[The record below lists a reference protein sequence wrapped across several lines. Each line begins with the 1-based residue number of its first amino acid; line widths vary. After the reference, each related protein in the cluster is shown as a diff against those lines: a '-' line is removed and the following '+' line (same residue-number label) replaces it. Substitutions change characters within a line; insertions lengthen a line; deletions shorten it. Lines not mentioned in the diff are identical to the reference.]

1 MNQFT
6 IEFKNPKDLAK
17 KISEYNELMNG
28 AKIQPPEPE
37 PVVVEFKPAKDK
49 PKEEPKPAK
58 DKPKEEPKPTKD
70 EPKEEKP
77 VPGAKVDK
85 EIVENISIEIEEPK
99 VPVTDFDGNVVDVEP
114 TELSVEEPEKEID
127 HQAYWADF
135 KNWLKAVGQ
144 DGIKAALT
152 IFRNHGVE
160 GNPSSENLTPEIIK
174 ELNALMNK

>member
-28 AKIQPPEPE
+28 AKIQPPEPA
-37 PVVVEFKPAKDK
+37 PVVVEFKPAKDE
-49 PKEEPKPAK
+49 PKEEPKQA
-58 DKPKEEPKPTKD
+58 KD

-114 TELSVEEPEKEID
+114 TELSVEEPEPEID

>member
-28 AKIQPPEPE
+28 AKIQPPEPA
-37 PVVVEFKPAKDK
+37 PVVVEFKPAKDE
-49 PKEEPKPAK
+49 PKEEPKPA
-58 DKPKEEPKPTKD
+58 KD

-99 VPVTDFDGNVVDVEP
+99 IPVTDFDGNVVDVEP
-114 TELSVEEPEKEID
+114 TELSVKEPEAEID

-152 IFRNHGVE
+152 IFRNHGVQ
-160 GNPSSENLTPEIIK
+160 GNPSSENLTPEIIE

>member
-17 KISEYNELMNG
+17 KIGEYNELMNG
-28 AKIQPPEPE
+28 
-37 PVVVEFKPAKDK
+37 PVVVEPFKPVKVELVVD
-49 PKEEPKPAK
+49 EPRKREPA
-58 DKPKEEPKPTKD
+58 KD

-85 EIVENISIEIEEPK
+85 KIVENISIEIEEPK

-114 TELSVEEPEKEID
+114 TELSVEEPEAEID

-160 GNPSSENLTPEIIK
+160 GKPSSENLTPEIIK

>member
-6 IEFKNPKDLAK
+6 IEFKGPKDLAK
-17 KISEYNELMNG
+17 KIAEYNELMNPKSIEEL
-28 AKIQPPEPE
+28 AVK
-37 PVVVEFKPAKDK
+37 VV
-49 PKEEPKPAK
+49 EEPKK
-58 DKPKEEPKPTKD
+58 EPKPVKD

-85 EIVENISIEIEEPK
+85 EIVENISIEIEEPP

-114 TELSVEEPEKEID
+114 TELSVEEPTEEID
-127 HQAYWADF
+127 YKAYWAEF
-135 KNWLKAVGQ
+135 KEWLKAVGQ

-152 IFRNHGVE
+152 IFRNHGVQ
-160 GNPSSENLTPEIIK
+160 GNPSSEDLTPEIIN

>member
-28 AKIQPPEPE
+28 AKIQPPEPA
-37 PVVVEFKPAKDK
+37 PVVVEFKPAKD
-49 PKEEPKPAK
+49 E
-58 DKPKEEPKPTKD
+58 PKEEPKPTKD

-114 TELSVEEPEKEID
+114 TELSVEEPEAEID
-127 HQAYWADF
+127 HQAYWAEF
-135 KNWLKAVGQ
+135 KEWLKAVGQ
-144 DGIKAALT
+144 EGIKAALT

>member
-6 IEFKNPKDLAK
+6 IEFKNAKDLAK
-17 KISEYNELMNG
+17 KISEYNELMNPQSIEEL
-28 AKIQPPEPE
+28 AVNVKPIEQPKTE
-37 PVVVEFKPAKDK
+37 PVVEEKS
-49 PKEEPKPAK
+49 EPKV
-58 DKPKEEPKPTKD
+58 
-70 EPKEEKP
+70 EKP

-85 EIVENISIEIEEPK
+85 EIVKNISIEIEEPP

-114 TELSVEEPEKEID
+114 TELAIEDVKEEID
-127 HQAYWADF
+127 YQTYWAEF
-135 KNWLKAVGQ
+135 KDWLKAVGQ

>member
-1 MNQFT
+1 MNTFN
-6 IEFKNPKDLAK
+6 IEFKNAKDLAK
-17 KISEYNELMNG
+17 KIAEYNELMNG
-28 AKIQPPEPE
+28 PVS
-37 PVVVEFKPAKDK
+37 PVVVEPVKAEPVANE
-49 PKEEPKPAK
+49 PKTEPKPV
-58 DKPKEEPKPTKD
+58 KD

-114 TELSVEEPEKEID
+114 TELSVEEPEVEID

-144 DGIKAALT
+144 EGIKAALT
-152 IFRNHGVE
+152 IFRNHGVQ
-160 GNPSSENLTPEIIK
+160 GNPSSENLTPEIIN

>member
-6 IEFKNPKDLAK
+6 IEFKNAKDLAK
-17 KISEYNELMNG
+17 KISEYNELMNPQSIEEL
-28 AKIQPPEPE
+28 AVNVKPIEQPKTE
-37 PVVVEFKPAKDK
+37 PVVEEKS
-49 PKEEPKPAK
+49 EPKV
-58 DKPKEEPKPTKD
+58 
-70 EPKEEKP
+70 EKP

-114 TELSVEEPEKEID
+114 TELSVKEPEAEID
-127 HQAYWADF
+127 HQAYWAEF
-135 KNWLKAVGQ
+135 KEWLKAVGQ

>member
-6 IEFKNPKDLAK
+6 IEFKNSKDLAK

-28 AKIQPPEPE
+28 AKIQPPEPA
-37 PVVVEFKPAKDK
+37 PVVVEFKPAKDE
-49 PKEEPKPAK
+49 PKEEPKPV
-58 DKPKEEPKPTKD
+58 KD

-114 TELSVEEPEKEID
+114 TELSVEEPSEEID
-127 HQAYWADF
+127 HQAYWAEF
-135 KNWLKAVGQ
+135 KEWLKAVGQ
-144 DGIKAALT
+144 EGIKAALT
-152 IFRNHGVE
+152 IFRNHGVQ

>member
-6 IEFKNPKDLAK
+6 IEFKSPKDLAK

-28 AKIQPPEPE
+28 PAIKPMEPE
-37 PVVVEFKPAKDK
+37 PVKVEFVVNE
-49 PKEEPKPAK
+49 PKKEPKPV
-58 DKPKEEPKPTKD
+58 KD

-85 EIVENISIEIEEPK
+85 ELTKDISIEIEEPP

-114 TELSVEEPEKEID
+114 TELAIDGNVMDIGKEEID
-127 HQAYWADF
+127 YQAYWADF
-135 KNWLKAVGQ
+135 KDWLKAVGQ

-152 IFRNHGVE
+152 IFRNHGVQ
-160 GNPSSENLTPEIIK
+160 GNPSSENLTPQIIE

>member
-28 AKIQPPEPE
+28 AKIQPPEPA
-37 PVVVEFKPAKDK
+37 PVVVEIKPAKDE
-49 PKEEPKPAK
+49 PKEEPKPA
-58 DKPKEEPKPTKD
+58 KD

-114 TELSVEEPEKEID
+114 TELSVKEPEAEID
-127 HQAYWADF
+127 HQAYWAEF
-135 KNWLKAVGQ
+135 KEWLKAVGQ
-144 DGIKAALT
+144 DGIKSALT

-174 ELNALMNK
+174 ELNTLMNK

>member
-6 IEFKNPKDLAK
+6 IEFKNSKDLAK

-28 AKIQPPEPE
+28 VKNLPPEPM
-37 PVVVEFKPAKDK
+37 PVVVEFKPAK
-49 PKEEPKPAK
+49 EE
-58 DKPKEEPKPTKD
+58 PKEEPKPTKN

-114 TELSVEEPEKEID
+114 TELSVKEPAEEID
-127 HQAYWADF
+127 YQTYWADF

-144 DGIKAALT
+144 EGIKAALT
-152 IFRNHGVE
+152 IFRNHGVQ
-160 GNPSSENLTPEIIK
+160 GNPSSENLTPEIIN

>member
-28 AKIQPPEPE
+28 AKIQPPEPA
-37 PVVVEFKPAKDK
+37 PVVVEFKPAKDE
-49 PKEEPKPAK
+49 PKEEPKPA
-58 DKPKEEPKPTKD
+58 KD

-114 TELSVEEPEKEID
+114 TELSVKEPEVEID

>member
-6 IEFKNPKDLAK
+6 IEFKNSKDLAK

-28 AKIQPPEPE
+28 AKIQPPEPA
-37 PVVVEFKPAKDK
+37 PVVVEFKPTKD
-49 PKEEPKPAK
+49 E
-58 DKPKEEPKPTKD
+58 PKEEPKPTKD

-99 VPVTDFDGNVVDVEP
+99 VPVTDFDGNVVDVDP
-114 TELSVEEPEKEID
+114 TELSVEEPEPEID

>member
-6 IEFKNPKDLAK
+6 IEFKNSKDLAK

-28 AKIQPPEPE
+28 AKIQPPEPA
-37 PVVVEFKPAKDK
+37 PVVVEFKPAKDE
-49 PKEEPKPAK
+49 PKEEPKPA
-58 DKPKEEPKPTKD
+58 KD

-114 TELSVEEPEKEID
+114 TELSVEEPTEEID
-127 HQAYWADF
+127 HQAYWAEF
-135 KNWLKAVGQ
+135 KDWLKAVGQ
-144 DGIKAALT
+144 EGIKAALT
-152 IFRNHGVE
+152 IFRNHGVQ
-160 GNPSSENLTPEIIK
+160 GNPSSENLTPEIIN

>member
-6 IEFKNPKDLAK
+6 IEFKNSKDLAK

-28 AKIQPPEPE
+28 AKIQPPEPA
-37 PVVVEFKPAKDK
+37 PVVVEFKPAKD
-49 PKEEPKPAK
+49 E
-58 DKPKEEPKPTKD
+58 PKEEPKPTKD

-114 TELSVEEPEKEID
+114 TELSVEEPTEEID
-127 HQAYWADF
+127 YQTYWADF

>member
-1 MNQFT
+1 MNTFN
-6 IEFKNPKDLAK
+6 IEFKNAKDLAK
-17 KISEYNELMNG
+17 KIAEYNELMNG
-28 AKIQPPEPE
+28 PVA
-37 PVVVEFKPAKDK
+37 PVVVEPVKVEPVA
-49 PKEEPKPAK
+49 EEPKK
-58 DKPKEEPKPTKD
+58 EPKPVKD

-114 TELSVEEPEKEID
+114 TELSVEEPTEEID
-127 HQAYWADF
+127 YQTYWADF

-144 DGIKAALT
+144 EGIKAALT
-152 IFRNHGVE
+152 IFRNHGVQ
-160 GNPSSENLTPEIIK
+160 GNPSSENLTPEIIN

>member
-6 IEFKNPKDLAK
+6 IEFKSPKDLAK
-17 KISEYNELMNG
+17 KIAEYNELMNG
-28 AKIQPPEPE
+28 PVA
-37 PVVVEFKPAKDK
+37 PVVVELVKVEPVA
-49 PKEEPKPAK
+49 EEPKK
-58 DKPKEEPKPTKD
+58 EPKPVKD

-99 VPVTDFDGNVVDVEP
+99 VPVTDFDGNVVAVES
-114 TELSVEEPEKEID
+114 TELSVEEPEPEVD

>member
-6 IEFKNPKDLAK
+6 IEFKNSKDLAK

-28 AKIQPPEPE
+28 AKIQPPEPA
-37 PVVVEFKPAKDK
+37 PVVVEFKPAKDE
-49 PKEEPKPAK
+49 PKEEPKPV
-58 DKPKEEPKPTKD
+58 KD

-114 TELSVEEPEKEID
+114 TELSVEEPTEEID
-127 HQAYWADF
+127 YQTYWADF

-144 DGIKAALT
+144 EGIKAALT
-152 IFRNHGVE
+152 IFRNHGVQ

>member
-6 IEFKNPKDLAK
+6 IEFKNAKDLAK
-17 KISEYNELMNG
+17 KISEYNELMNPQSIEEL
-28 AKIQPPEPE
+28 AVK
-37 PVVVEFKPAKDK
+37 VV
-49 PKEEPKPAK
+49 EEPKK
-58 DKPKEEPKPTKD
+58 EPKPVKD

-85 EIVENISIEIEEPK
+85 EIVENISIEIEESK

-114 TELSVEEPEKEID
+114 TELSVEESTEEID
-127 HQAYWADF
+127 YQTYWADF

-152 IFRNHGVE
+152 IFRNHGVQ
-160 GNPSSENLTPEIIK
+160 GNPSSENLTPEIIN

>member
-28 AKIQPPEPE
+28 AKIQPPEPA
-37 PVVVEFKPAKDK
+37 PVVEFKPAKDE

-58 DKPKEEPKPTKD
+58 E

-114 TELSVEEPEKEID
+114 TELSVEEPSEEID
-127 HQAYWADF
+127 YQTYWADF

-152 IFRNHGVE
+152 IFRNHGVQ
-160 GNPSSENLTPEIIK
+160 GNPSSENLTPEIIN

>member
-1 MNQFT
+1 MNTFN
-6 IEFKNPKDLAK
+6 IEFKNAKDLAK
-17 KISEYNELMNG
+17 KIAEYNELMNG
-28 AKIQPPEPE
+28 PVA
-37 PVVVEFKPAKDK
+37 PVVVEPVKVEPVA
-49 PKEEPKPAK
+49 EEPKK
-58 DKPKEEPKPTKD
+58 EPKPVKD

-77 VPGAKVDK
+77 VLGAKVDK

-114 TELSVEEPEKEID
+114 TELSVEEPTEEID
-127 HQAYWADF
+127 YQTYWADF

-152 IFRNHGVE
+152 IFRNHGVQ
-160 GNPSSENLTPEIIK
+160 GNLSSENLTPEIIN

>member
-6 IEFKNPKDLAK
+6 IEFKNSKDLAK

-28 AKIQPPEPE
+28 AKIQPPEPA
-37 PVVVEFKPAKDK
+37 PIVVEFKPAKD
-49 PKEEPKPAK
+49 E
-58 DKPKEEPKPTKD
+58 PKEEPKPTKD

-99 VPVTDFDGNVVDVEP
+99 VPVTDFDGNVVDIEP
-114 TELSVEEPEKEID
+114 TELSVEEPTEEID
-127 HQAYWADF
+127 HQAYWAEF
-135 KNWLKAVGQ
+135 KEWLKAVGQ
-144 DGIKAALT
+144 EGIKAALT
-152 IFRNHGVE
+152 IFRNHGVQ
-160 GNPSSENLTPEIIK
+160 GNPSSENLTPEIIN

>member
-28 AKIQPPEPE
+28 AKIQPPEPA
-37 PVVVEFKPAKDK
+37 PVVVEFKPAKD
-49 PKEEPKPAK
+49 E
-58 DKPKEEPKPTKD
+58 PKEEPKPTKD
-70 EPKEEKP
+70 EPKEEKL

-114 TELSVEEPEKEID
+114 TELSVKEPEAEID

>member
-28 AKIQPPEPE
+28 AKIQPPEPA
-37 PVVVEFKPAKDK
+37 PVVVEFKPAKDE
-49 PKEEPKPAK
+49 PKEEPKPA
-58 DKPKEEPKPTKD
+58 KD

-114 TELSVEEPEKEID
+114 TELSVKEPEAEID

-152 IFRNHGVE
+152 IFRNHGVQ
-160 GNPSSENLTPEIIK
+160 GNPSSENLTPEIIE

>member
-28 AKIQPPEPE
+28 AKIQPPEPA
-37 PVVVEFKPAKDK
+37 PVMVEFKPAKD
-49 PKEEPKPAK
+49 E
-58 DKPKEEPKPTKD
+58 PKEEPKPTKD

-114 TELSVEEPEKEID
+114 TELSVKEPEAEID

>member
-28 AKIQPPEPE
+28 TKIQPTEPM
-37 PVVVEFKPAKDK
+37 PVVVEFKPERNE
-49 PKEEPKPAK
+49 PKEEPKPV
-58 DKPKEEPKPTKD
+58 KD

-114 TELSVEEPEKEID
+114 TELSVEEPEAEID

-135 KNWLKAVGQ
+135 KSWLKAVGQ

-174 ELNALMNK
+174 ELNALMGK